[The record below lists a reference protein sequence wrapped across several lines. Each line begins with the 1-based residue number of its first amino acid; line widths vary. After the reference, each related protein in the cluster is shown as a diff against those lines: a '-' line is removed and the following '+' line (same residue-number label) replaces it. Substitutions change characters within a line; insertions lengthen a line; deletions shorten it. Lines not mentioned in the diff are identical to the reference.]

1 MAQGVTWSFR
11 AEHNLQSIFE
21 YIAQDSE
28 IYAARFVKRLVL
40 ATEAHLPN
48 NRLAGRLVPEFTATP
63 LGYVR
68 EFIFKGYRVIYD
80 PEGSE
85 SIVILAVLSGR
96 MRIEKQFE
104 LE

>member
-1 MAQGVTWSFR
+1 MAQGVIWSFR

-28 IYAARFVKRLVL
+28 IYAARFVQRLVI
-40 ATEAHLPN
+40 ATEEHLPN
-48 NRLAGRLVPEFTATP
+48 NRQSGRLVPEFAGTP
-63 LGYVR
+63 LGFLR
-68 EFIFKGYRVIYD
+68 EFIFKGYRVVYD
-80 PEGSE
+80 PKEKGP
-85 SIVILAVLSGR
+85 VVVVAVLNGR

>member
-1 MAQGVTWSFR
+1 
-11 AEHNLQSIFE
+11 
-21 YIAQDSE
+21 
-28 IYAARFVKRLVL
+28 VL
-40 ATEAHLPN
+40 ATEGHLPM
-48 NRLAGRLVPEFTATP
+48 NRFAGRLVPEFTGTP
-63 LGYVR
+63 LGYLR

-85 SIVILAVLSGR
+85 SIVVLAVLSGR